1 MDAHSSGRRGL
12 AGCTASGGDR
22 LKERREEMD
31 DHQTLLTV
39 PEAAK
44 LLRIGR
50 NLAYELVAQGEIP
63 SVRFG
68 RLIRVPRAALEERLG
83 ADSNSSERQAMRGR
97 SGPGQQH

>member
-1 MDAHSSGRRGL
+1 
-12 AGCTASGGDR
+12 
-22 LKERREEMD
+22 MD

-63 SVRFG
+63 SIRFG
-68 RLIRVPRAALEERLG
+68 RLIRVPRAALEERIRAQGVATDG
-83 ADSNSSERQAMRGR
+83 ASADGQGARGY
-97 SGPGQQH
+97 